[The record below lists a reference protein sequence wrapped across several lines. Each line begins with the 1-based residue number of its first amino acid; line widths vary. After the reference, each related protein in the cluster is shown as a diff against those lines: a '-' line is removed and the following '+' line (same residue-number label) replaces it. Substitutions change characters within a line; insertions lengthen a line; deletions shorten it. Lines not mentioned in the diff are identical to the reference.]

1 MWVGGMEVSDGRLD
15 GCFGQIFAVIVV
27 VVVVVVIVVFL
38 PRHERQTHSNQH
50 LRNSH
55 KGQGTN
61 VEWIMVTWY
70 YLGLFGLFTIKLM
83 RMSEGLLRFI
93 KVY

>member
-15 GCFGQIFAVIVV
+15 GCFGQIFVVIVVVV

-61 VEWIMVTWY
+61 VELFMVT
-70 YLGLFGLFTIKLM
+70 
-83 RMSEGLLRFI
+83 
-93 KVY
+93 